1 VTAWYAYLTYSLVQ
15 AQRSSARTAGW
26 ETALRDLSLFIG
38 KNRQAIW
45 TASAFFPIDTSTRPP
60 MLLDLLASRDALA
73 EIRRHL
79 LSTLGVL
86 PTEFA
91 KLTLGTVIHLV
102 EAEEELHALSL
113 TFLDETQ
120 LGMAEERSWTWE
132 GARRFHEES
141 ADEERNEPWDEM
153 VAGKHVH
160 RAEESWDELSEDVD
174 RYLQGRS

>member
-1 VTAWYAYLTYSLVQ
+1 
-15 AQRSSARTAGW
+15 
-26 ETALRDLSLFIG
+26 
-38 KNRQAIW
+38 
-45 TASAFFPIDTSTRPP
+45 

-79 LSTLGVL
+79 LSILGVL

-91 KLTLGTVIHLV
+91 KLTLGAVIHLV
-102 EAEEELHALSL
+102 EAEEEEEEEEELHAISL
-113 TFLDETQ
+113 AFLDETQ

-141 ADEERNEPWDEM
+141 DDEERSEPWDEM
-153 VAGKHVH
+153 MAGKHVH
-160 RAEESWDELSEDVD
+160 RAEDSWDQLSEDVD